1 MRLFIA
7 EKPSLGRAIAA
18 GLGGGK
24 EKDGAIYLGSDIV
37 TWCFGHI
44 LEQCSPEDYDEKYKR
59 WRIED
64 LPILPETWKN
74 KVKPDAKKQ
83 YLLIKKLVH
92 EADEIVNAG
101 DPDREGQ
108 LLVDEVLADLQILK
122 GSKPIRRI
130 LLNALD
136 EKSVREALG
145 QLRSNQ
151 EFVGLRN
158 SALARSRADW
168 LIGMNLS
175 RIYTIRAREGGY
187 QNAVSV
193 GRVQTPTMGLV
204 VRREIEIKRFRPT
217 TFFTP
222 RILWQ
227 HAAGRF
233 LAKWKPREM
242 EGVDEEGRIVNRV
255 TAEQILAAVRNGS
268 AQIRSMEQKK
278 GTSPQRLPYSLSALQ
293 IDAGKI
299 YGYAPQEVLDTQQ
312 SLYEKKL
319 TSYPRSDCDYLPE
332 NQLADKDA
340 ILDHLAALGA
350 DFSPFAA
357 NADRS
362 IKSRAWN
369 DAKISA
375 HHAII
380 PTTLR
385 PDYAALTDKEKNLYA
400 LIAKSYIAQFY
411 PAQEFLTTKIEVAAG
426 AEIFTASGKVILQDG
441 WRAIYQKEKSSS
453 EDDADEA
460 QNLPSVH
467 EGDPVTYQDG
477 QVQEGVTKPPARFTP
492 ATLLKAMK
500 EIHKYVKDQSLKEQ
514 LKECAGIGTEATRAS
529 IIETLQKR
537 EYIRLEKKQ
546 LVPTDLGIS
555 LCKILPDKILF
566 PDITA
571 QWEFDLDRISSG
583 SISIKDFFAQQ
594 EIYLHELLEN
604 AKTATIA
611 PPKNSVMC
619 PTCGKAMRRMK
630 SAKGYFWGCTGYP
643 ECKNIFSDK
652 NGKPDTAPKRP
663 ALKGRKFK

>member
-18 GLGGGK
+18 GLGSGK

-136 EKSVREALG
+136 EKSVCEALG

-175 RIYTIRAREGGY
+175 RIYTIRAREAGY

-217 TFFTP
+217 TFFIP

-227 HAAGRF
+227 HAAGSF

-242 EGVDEEGRIVNRV
+242 EGVDEEGRIVNRE
-255 TAEQILAAVRNGS
+255 TAEQILAAVSNSS

-278 GTSPQRLPYSLSALQ
+278 GTSQQRLPYSLSALQ

-332 NQLADKDA
+332 NQLADKDT

-529 IIETLQKR
+529 IIEMLQKR

-546 LVPTDLGIS
+546 LVPTELGIS

-571 QWEFDLDRISSG
+571 RWEYDLDRISNG

-594 EIYLHELLEN
+594 EIYLRELLES
-604 AKTATIA
+604 AKTAAIA
-611 PPKNSVMC
+611 PPKNRIAC
-619 PTCGKAMRRMK
+619 PQCGKAMRRMK

-643 ECKNIFSDK
+643 ECRATFPDQ

-663 ALKGRKFK
+663 TTKERKFK